1 MIVLECDK
9 VFTAKASRN
18 RHVWKDYHKYDAQG
32 SPIQTVRFV
41 CIAQKVYEKVNLI
54 CKFCG
59 HGDKDG
65 GPFIG
70 RHRTAQHSLGRT
82 CTMRIFHYQKQEWY
96 PGPLLE
102 PTEENIEMLIRE
114 SHVYVCLRT
123 KFETFFK
130 QGERNTRKRKQAGV
144 QPATLNKAE
153 KRRTD
158 GRGFFIKD
166 INAVRPDP
174 RTPPKKIVR
183 LSLQRQTV
191 TETVTTETVT
201 PPYSDTTLFDT
212 TLFDTTGSDTTLF
225 DTTGTDTTLFG
236 TTGSDTTLF
245 GTNAQS
251 GKCSSF

>member
-1 MIVLECDK
+1 M
-9 VFTAKASRN
+9 
-18 RHVWKDYHKYDAQG
+18 
-32 SPIQTVRFV
+32 
-41 CIAQKVYEKVNLI
+41 
-54 CKFCG
+54 
-59 HGDKDG
+59 
-65 GPFIG
+65 
-70 RHRTAQHSLGRT
+70 
-82 CTMRIFHYQKQEWY
+82 
-96 PGPLLE
+96 E

-144 QPATLNKAE
+144 KPATLNKAE
-153 KRRTD
+153 KRQTE
-158 GRGFFIKD
+158 GRGFFIEA

-183 LSLQRQTV
+183 VSLQRQTV

-201 PPYSDTTLFDT
+201 PPY
-212 TLFDTTGSDTTLF
+212 SDTTLF

>member
-18 RHVWKDYHKYDAQG
+18 RHVWQDYHKYDDQG
-32 SPIQTVRFV
+32 SPIQTVRFI

-59 HGDKDG
+59 HGEKDG

-82 CTMRIFHYQKQEWY
+82 CTMRIFHYQKKEWY
-96 PGPLLE
+96 PGPLLV

-114 SHVYVCLRT
+114 SDDVYECLRT

-166 INAVRPDP
+166 INAVIPDP

-183 LSLQRQTV
+183 LNRQ
-191 TETVTTETVT
+191 TVT
-201 PPYSDTTLFDT
+201 PPYSDTTLHDT

>member
-32 SPIQTVRFV
+32 RPIQTVRFV

-59 HGDKDG
+59 HGEKDG

-96 PGPLLE
+96 PGPLLV

-114 SHVYVCLRT
+114 SDDVYECLRT

-130 QGERNTRKRKQAGV
+130 QGERNTWKRKQAGV
-144 QPATLNKAE
+144 KPATLNKAE

-158 GRGFFIKD
+158 GRGFFIKE

-183 LSLQRQTV
+183 LNRQ
-191 TETVTTETVT
+191 TVT
-201 PPYSDTTLFDT
+201 PPYSDTTLHDT
-212 TLFDTTGSDTTLF
+212 TLFD
-225 DTTGTDTTLFG
+225 

>member
-18 RHVWKDYHKYDAQG
+18 RHVWKDYNKKDPITQR
-32 SPIQTVRFV
+32 PIQTVHFI
-41 CIAQKVYEKVNLI
+41 CIAQKVYEKVHLT

-59 HGDKDG
+59 HGEKDG

-82 CTMRIFHYQKQEWY
+82 CTMRIFHYQKKEWY
-96 PGPLLE
+96 PGPLLV
-102 PTEENIEMLIRE
+102 PTEENIERLIRE
-114 SHVYVCLRT
+114 SDDVYECLRT

-130 QGERNTRKRKQAGV
+130 RGERNTRKRKQAGV

-183 LSLQRQTV
+183 LNRQ
-191 TETVTTETVT
+191 TVT
-201 PPYSDTTLFDT
+201 PPYSDTTLHDT

>member
-18 RHVWKDYHKYDAQG
+18 RHVWKDYHKCDDQG
-32 SPIQTVRFV
+32 SPIQTVRFI

-59 HGDKDG
+59 HGEKDG
-65 GPFIG
+65 GPLIG

-123 KFETFFK
+123 KFKTFFK

-144 QPATLNKAE
+144 KPATLNKAE

-158 GRGFFIKD
+158 GRGFFIKE

-183 LSLQRQTV
+183 LNRQ
-191 TETVTTETVT
+191 TVT
-201 PPYSDTTLFDT
+201 PPYSDTTLLDT
-212 TLFDTTGSDTTLF
+212 TLFD
-225 DTTGTDTTLFG
+225 

>member
-59 HGDKDG
+59 HGEKDG

-82 CTMRIFHYQKQEWY
+82 CTMRIFDYQKEDWY
-96 PGPLLE
+96 PGPLME

-114 SHVYVCLRT
+114 SHLYVCLRT

-144 QPATLNKAE
+144 KPATLNKAE

-158 GRGFFIKD
+158 GRGFFIKE

-183 LSLQRQTV
+183 VSLQRQTV
-191 TETVTTETVT
+191 TETVTTETV
-201 PPYSDTTLFDT
+201 
-212 TLFDTTGSDTTLF
+212 
-225 DTTGTDTTLFG
+225 
-236 TTGSDTTLF
+236 TGSDTTLF